1 MCSLI
6 FHNSVIKLKYRYVIF
21 SLQNNS
27 RQVTIMTGTASTL
40 TEYNDASEQQ
50 QRFLNRFSGWLFGHN
65 DKVYDGCRVIDI
77 SECGGALLIPRSL
90 TLPHDI
96 FDLIIHHSVENRSA
110 NTIVRARLRWSD
122 IDYSETDI
130 KIDFMFEDI
139 SRSKQREI
147 KGLTKF
153 ADTLDELELEC
164 RLTF

>member
-1 MCSLI
+1 
-6 FHNSVIKLKYRYVIF
+6 
-21 SLQNNS
+21 
-27 RQVTIMTGTASTL
+27 MTGTASTF

-65 DKVYDGCRVIDI
+65 DKVYGGCRLVDI

-90 TLPHDI
+90 TLPNDT
-96 FDLIIHHSVENRSA
+96 FDLIIHHSVEHHSA

-130 KIDFMFEDI
+130 KIGFMFEDI
-139 SRSKQREI
+139 SRTKKREI
-147 KGLTKF
+147 KELTKS
-153 ADTLDELELEC
+153 ASTLDKLNLEC